1 MQEIDNFD
9 LKILA
14 ELEKDSRQPLS
25 NIGKKIRTS
34 QQVMSYRLQSLEKNK
49 VILGYYTVINFVKLG
64 YTSYRTMIKL
74 TNISPKVQDT
84 IIDFLKKNKNISY
97 LAESTG
103 QWDLIIDFMG
113 KNIVQ
118 YYCFLKELKNKYP
131 ENIKDIDVLTTL
143 ENIYFGRDYFT
154 NKYREIKTKSFI
166 CSEDLIVQKLDK
178 TDLKILSIISQDTRL
193 GSVEI
198 SKLINASPNK
208 VIYRLKHLQDR
219 NIIEGYKV
227 HINLEAMGRQAYKSL
242 IKFNT
247 ITEDKENE
255 LIDFLQNNL
264 CVYDITKVIGYW
276 DFEIDYE
283 IKNNDE
289 MVLFTRNIREKFN
302 DIIKEFETT
311 RIYKEHI
318 FNYFPGDLLEQEV
331 QKINLISKK
340 PKTKIKD
347 IRKISK

>member
-1 MQEIDNFD
+1 
-9 LKILA
+9 
-14 ELEKDSRQPLS
+14 
-25 NIGKKIRTS
+25 
-34 QQVMSYRLQSLEKNK
+34 
-49 VILGYYTVINFVKLG
+49 
-64 YTSYRTMIKL
+64 
-74 TNISPKVQDT
+74 
-84 IIDFLKKNKNISY
+84 
-97 LAESTG
+97 
-103 QWDLIIDFMG
+103 
-113 KNIVQ
+113 
-118 YYCFLKELKNKYP
+118 
-131 ENIKDIDVLTTL
+131 
-143 ENIYFGRDYFT
+143 
-154 NKYREIKTKSFI
+154 
-166 CSEDLIVQKLDK
+166 
-178 TDLKILSIISQDTRL
+178 
-193 GSVEI
+193 
-198 SKLINASPNK
+198 
-208 VIYRLKHLQDR
+208 
-219 NIIEGYKV
+219 V

-318 FNYFPGDLLEQEV
+318 FNYFPGDLLEQEIP
-331 QKINLISKK
+331 KINLISKK